1 MRSILAFILAL
12 AAPLAVAAD
21 PVRIDVIL
29 PLTGGVAFLGKGEQ
43 QALQLLQKSVNRNGG
58 IQGRDLEFVFY
69 DDQSSPQNGVVMSN
83 QVIAKKPMV
92 VIGSAISAICNA
104 MSPLFMKNGPV
115 MYCLSPVINPPAGS
129 FVFTG
134 HTPGVDLSRALWRY
148 ARMNGWTNIATLTT
162 TDATGQDGERQFK
175 EVLSMPEN
183 KSFNIVASER
193 MNPTD
198 VSVTAQIEK
207 IKAAK
212 PQMLMVWCTGASMA
226 TAFKGIV
233 QAGLDIPV
241 GVNDGNMTF
250 EQMKR
255 YADFLPKQLYIP
267 TSLWAGYGRDLGFE
281 PPVQKALDDF
291 YGEFKAAGLAP
302 DATAALAWGPAMVV
316 VDALR
321 KIGPNASSDQLRSYL
336 VNLKGYAGISGVH
349 DFTNAPQ
356 RGLGANDAVVTRWDP
371 AKGSWLP
378 VSKRGGEPVK

>member
-1 MRSILAFILAL
+1 VGVAAL
-12 AAPLAVAAD
+12 CAAVSAVPHAIAAD

-69 DDQSSPQNGVVMSN
+69 DDQSSPQNGVVLSN
-83 QVIAKKPMV
+83 QVIAKKPTV

-104 MSPLFMKNGPV
+104 MSPLFVNNGPV
-115 MYCLSPVINPPAGS
+115 MYCLSPVHNPPAGS
-129 FVFTG
+129 YVFVG
-134 HTPGVDLSRALWRY
+134 HAPGIDLVRALLRY
-148 ARMNGWTNIATLTT
+148 ARMNGWTNVATLTT
-162 TDATGQDGERQFK
+162 TDATGQDAERQIA
-175 EVLSMPEN
+175 EVLTAPEN
-183 KSFNIVASER
+183 TSIKIVARER

-198 VSVTAQIEK
+198 VSATAQVEK

-212 PQMLMVWCTGASMA
+212 PQILLVWCTSATMA
-226 TAFKGIV
+226 TAFKSIV
-233 QAGLDIPV
+233 QAGLEIPI

-267 TSLWAGYGRDLGFE
+267 TSLWAGHGRDLGFASGVE
-281 PPVQKALDDF
+281 KALNDF

-302 DATAALAWGPAMVV
+302 DGTSALAWGPAMVV
-316 VDALR
+316 VDAIR
-321 KIGPNASSDQLRSYL
+321 NL
-336 VNLKGYAGISGVH
+336 VSVKGYAGISGEH
-349 DFTNAPQ
+349 DFTKAPQ
-356 RGLGANDAVVTRWDP
+356 RGLGPNDAVVTRWDP
-371 AKGSWLP
+371 ARGTWVP